1 MKTKNLIIS
10 ILLLLVAACAS
21 VPSGAKTESP
31 KARFVFLHKN
41 GLYGLLDENGN
52 EIVPAE
58 YLHIDKIRD
67 GMIPAYTKEK
77 VFVFLDE
84 SGKRIKDVSFYDINP
99 LYTQDLLGVAD
110 SETGKWGF
118 VDKNLNYVI
127 EPQFDAI
134 GYFVDG
140 IVGAKQ
146 GELWGIINKSG
157 KYILEPQF
165 KDDELEGYDQGTL
178 VVSKGGKI
186 RLVDVKKAEFLE
198 TEYDELYGM
207 TGGKA
212 VVGKDSS
219 IYLNSWENKEVF
231 LMKKPSRILYDMYRG
246 NVLGKTR
253 FYLNY
258 REDGE
263 KDEHF
268 AVFDSSTG
276 EKICDKII
284 NSSYEIDENCNVK
297 ERYPHKDEDVSTQQ
311 TEENEQKKYGRYEE
325 VRHGLYETSTSFKQ
339 NGKWGF
345 LDEDGNV
352 VIPAEYDSVS
362 PFYFDAAYA
371 RQGDRRF
378 IIDRSGRKIV
388 EIKPEWEGVDE
399 LRYTIWEYYDWVLSS
414 YCFSDRSEYWYGR
427 ERVEK
432 TVKRNK
438 PKE

>member
-1 MKTKNLIIS
+1 MDFFENLIIS

-21 VPSGAKTESP
+21 VPSGTKTESP

-52 EIVPAE
+52 ELVPAE
-58 YLHIDKIRD
+58 YLHIDKVRD

-84 SGKRIKDVSFYDINP
+84 SGKKIKDVSFYDINP

-110 SETGKWGF
+110 VKTRKWGF

-134 GYFVDG
+134 SNFEDG
-140 IVGAKQ
+140 ITIAKQ

-165 KDDELEGYDQGTL
+165 KDDELESYNQGTFI
-178 VVSKGGKI
+178 VSKGGKI
-186 RLVDVKKAEFLE
+186 RLIDTKKAKILDA
-198 TEYDELYGM
+198 EYDEFYGM

-212 VVGKDSS
+212 VVRKDSS

-276 EKICDKII
+276 EKICDKIM
-284 NSSYEIDENCNVK
+284 NHSDEMDENCNVK
-297 ERYPHKDEDVSTQQ
+297 EKPYYDEKAV
-311 TEENEQKKYGRYEE
+311 EENEQKKYGKYEE
-325 VRHGLYETSTSFKQ
+325 VRHSVYDISTSFKQ

-345 LDEDGNV
+345 LDDDGNV

-399 LRYTIWEYYDWVLSS
+399 LRYTILEYYTWGRSG

-432 TVKRNK
+432 TLKRNK

>member
-1 MKTKNLIIS
+1 MDFFENLIIS

-21 VPSGAKTESP
+21 VPSGTKTESP

-52 EIVPAE
+52 ELVPAE
-58 YLHIDKIRD
+58 YLHIDKVRD

-84 SGKRIKDVSFYDINP
+84 SGKKIKDVSFYDINP

-110 SETGKWGF
+110 VKTRKWGF

-134 GYFVDG
+134 SNFEDG
-140 IVGAKQ
+140 ITIAKQ

-165 KDDELEGYDQGTL
+165 KDDELESYNQGTFI
-178 VVSKGGKI
+178 VSKGGKI
-186 RLVDVKKAEFLE
+186 RLIDTKKAKILDA
-198 TEYDELYGM
+198 EYDEFYGM

-212 VVGKDSS
+212 VVRKDSS

-276 EKICDKII
+276 EKICDKIM
-284 NSSYEIDENCNVK
+284 NHSDEMDENCNVK
-297 ERYPHKDEDVSTQQ
+297 EKPYYDEKAV
-311 TEENEQKKYGRYEE
+311 EENEQKKYGKYEE
-325 VRHGLYETSTSFKQ
+325 VRHSVYDISTSFKQ

-345 LDEDGNV
+345 LDDDGNV

-399 LRYTIWEYYDWVLSS
+399 LRYTILEYYTWGLSG

-432 TVKRNK
+432 TLKRNK

>member
-1 MKTKNLIIS
+1 MSFFENLIIS
-10 ILLLLVAACAS
+10 MILLLVAACAS

-52 EIVPAE
+52 ELVPAE
-58 YLHIDKIRD
+58 YLHIDKVRD

-84 SGKRIKDVSFYDINP
+84 SGKKIKDVSFYDINP

-110 SETGKWGF
+110 VKSGKWGF

-165 KDDELEGYDQGTL
+165 KGDELEDYDQGTL

-186 RLVDVKKAEFLE
+186 RIIDVKNAKMLKAE
-198 TEYDELYGM
+198 YDTLYGM
-207 TGGKA
+207 TDGKA
-212 VVGKDSS
+212 IVGKDSS
-219 IYLNSWENKEVF
+219 IYLNSWENKELF
-231 LMKKPSRILYDMYRG
+231 LMKKPSRILYDIYEG
-246 NVLGKTR
+246 NVIGNKR
-253 FYLNY
+253 FYLKY
-258 REDGE
+258 DEKDE

-276 EKICDKII
+276 EKICDKIM
-284 NSSYEIDENCNVK
+284 NHSDEMDENCNVK
-297 ERYPHKDEDVSTQQ
+297 ETPYYDEKAA
-311 TEENEQKKYGRYEE
+311 EENEQKKYGRYDE

-399 LRYTIWEYYDWVLSS
+399 LRYTILEYYTWGLSG